1 MQRGGWLVCLG
12 LVLLALLGGG
22 ALIEGPETAERAEDA
37 HPAAPAQ
44 AAMLTAPQ
52 PQPVERDAPAGRTM
66 SARRF
71 ALSESAA
78 ACVSPV
84 RVVADGNGNPIASRA
99 YVRTVYAACPLED
112 MPG

>member
-1 MQRGGWLVCLG
+1 MQKSGWFFCLA

-22 ALIEGPETAERAEDA
+22 ALIEGPEADKRAEDVR
-37 HPAAPAQ
+37 PAAPAQ
-44 AAMLTAPQ
+44 AAILTTTQ
-52 PQPVERDAPAGRTM
+52 SQPVERDAPAGRTEN
-66 SARRF
+66 ARR
-71 ALSESAA
+71 AAILARASACA
-78 ACVSPV
+78 SPV

>member
-1 MQRGGWLVCLG
+1 MQKSGWFFCLS

-22 ALIEGPETAERAEDA
+22 ALIEGPEAEKRAEDVR
-37 HPAAPAQ
+37 PAASAQ
-44 AAMLTAPQ
+44 TAILTTAQ
-52 PQPVERDAPAGRTM
+52 NQPVERDAPAGRM
-66 SARRF
+66 ESARRCGLP
-71 ALSESAA
+71 ARASVCAS
-78 ACVSPV
+78 SV